1 MADVRTR
8 MTNRNSLLRRLPVL
22 ATLSLVALSAC
33 GSEQPDASDAPITSV
48 APGDTDAPAQS
59 GDLRAPEPIEVLNGA
74 PGATAAGAS
83 EAGDRV
89 AAGASAIEPAGVP
102 DVATDMMIA
111 PTYVAD
117 FVVADGLPALPGNT
131 TGYVYDAAT
140 PATAEQAAAIA
151 AQFGVAGE
159 PVRVEE
165 WEPGGWQIGPTDGS
179 APSVFV
185 SLDAQQSWSYSPAWE
200 DQPAMAGCATPASP
214 DGSPP
219 PSTIE
224 CPAPEPPVGV
234 PSAEQAEAA
243 ARELLAGLGVDASAM
258 TFDTYADEWSA
269 YVNVTEFVSDG
280 ASQDGI
286 PTGRYWGF
294 GFGAEGSLQWAN
306 GLLAVPQPVGPYTL
320 VDLDTAIARLR
331 EQYTGNGVPMPVDM
345 IDPATE
351 TATATAT
358 GPASGVGDVEVVP
371 NTGVIVVEPP
381 FETYPAPE
389 PVTVT
394 LVDVQADLWWAW
406 AADGSVWMVPA
417 YRFIGDDG
425 GWYTVPAVTDDYLV
439 EITPPTVTAVP
450 LPEPAPAPPTTI
462 APEGTD
468 EELVALVGLP
478 LAEFTAAAGELG
490 YAVVVVFDETTRT
503 VADTLPSSGPQ
514 VGVHTWSVDGI
525 DVVRLIAV
533 VHSGNA
539 PATTVPAVDTIP
551 TDPSDTSALQPLVGL
566 SIEEFGANAEAM
578 GWTVRIVEID
588 GVSQPVTMDF
598 LPNRVNVAVVTNDDG
613 SQTVKSIVNA
623 G

>member
-1 MADVRTR
+1 

-22 ATLSLVALSAC
+22 AALSLVALSAC
-33 GSEQPDASDAPITSV
+33 GSEEPVTSGDTAAGV
-48 APGDTDAPAQS
+48 APAGDAPAQS
-59 GDLRAPEPIEVLNGA
+59 GDLRAPEPIELVGGA
-74 PGATAAGAS
+74 PGATAAAESAVDG
-83 EAGDRV
+83 RV
-89 AAGASAIEPAGVP
+89 TADAPAIEPGAVSS
-102 DVATDMMIA
+102 TDMMIA

-131 TGYVYDAAT
+131 TGYVYDAAN
-140 PATAEQAAAIA
+140 PVTAEQAAAVA
-151 AQFGVAGE
+151 AHFGVEGE
-159 PVRVEE
+159 PIRVDE
-165 WEPGGWQIGPTDGS
+165 WEPGGWQIGPNDGS

-185 SLDAQQSWSYSPAWE
+185 SDDAQQSWSYSPAWQ

-219 PSTIE
+219 SSTIE
-224 CPAPEPPVGV
+224 CPMPEPPAGV
-234 PSAEQAEAA
+234 PSAEAAETK
-243 ARELLAGLGVDASAM
+243 ARELLAALGVDASAM
-258 TFDTYADEWSA
+258 KFETYADEWSA
-269 YVNVTEFVSDG
+269 NVNITEFVGGD
-280 ASQDGI
+280 AESQGTGI

-306 GLLAVPQPVGPYTL
+306 GLLATPEPVGPYTL

-331 EQYTGNGVPMPVDM
+331 EQSIGNGVPMPVDLGVPVM
-345 IDPATE
+345 IDPATSE
-351 TATATAT
+351 IVDPSMT
-358 GPASGVGDVEVVP
+358 GAPEPASSVSDVEVVP
-371 NTGVIVVEPP
+371 NTGEATPPATYDMGVEPP

-439 EITPPTVTAVP
+439 EVAPPTVTAVP
-450 LPEPAPAPPTTI
+450 LPEPAP
-462 APEGTD
+462 
-468 EELVALVGLP
+468 
-478 LAEFTAAAGELG
+478 
-490 YAVVVVFDETTRT
+490 
-503 VADTLPSSGPQ
+503 S
-514 VGVHTWSVDGI
+514 
-525 DVVRLIAV
+525 
-533 VHSGNA
+533 
-539 PATTVPAVDTIP
+539 TVPAVDTIP

-578 GWTVRIVEID
+578 GWKVRIVEID
-588 GVSQPVTMDF
+588 GESQAITMDF

-613 SQTVKSIVNA
+613 SQTVKAIVNA